1 MTDLDIKP
9 GETWLRR
16 DGGKARIYATDGG
29 APCPIH
35 GAVECDGEW
44 WFETWTKKGTV
55 FESNG
60 HSRDLIRR
68 IDWRDDLAPIWAV
81 LRPEY
86 RWLAM
91 DADGDDPWMAFT
103 TGPRDKP
110 ETADAIWLGTGV
122 RLRAVK
128 MPTPYCDWT
137 ETCTERPEGM

>member
-1 MTDLDIKP
+1 MTTLDIRP

-68 IDWRDDLAPIWAV
+68 LDWRADLAPIWAV
-81 LRPEY
+81 LKTEY
-86 RWLAM
+86 RWIAM
-91 DADGDDPWMAFT
+91 RA
-103 TGPRDKP
+103 TGHWVAYTDKP
-110 ETADAIWLGTGV
+110 ELDRNNFWSVNLGTTSIAH
-122 RLRAVK
+122 LR
-128 MPTPYCDWT
+128 MPIPDCHFT
-137 ETCTERPEGM
+137 ETLTERPEGM